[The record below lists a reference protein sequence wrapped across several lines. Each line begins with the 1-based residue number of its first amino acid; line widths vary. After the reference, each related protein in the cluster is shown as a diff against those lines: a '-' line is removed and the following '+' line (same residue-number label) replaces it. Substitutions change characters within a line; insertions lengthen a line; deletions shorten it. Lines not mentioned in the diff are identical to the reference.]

1 MAKEKY
7 LIYPLNVNFCLKVLW
22 SLVFDDYQ
30 QPVVAKLLVCF
41 TKIQGGIFQTKM
53 NIPEFTWNS

>member
-41 TKIQGGIFQTKM
+41 TKIQGGIF
-53 NIPEFTWNS
+53 